1 METTEINFI
10 TLSPEDFK
18 NKISSEKV
26 YLLDVRDKD
35 GFNSGHIRCAHNL
48 DVQNPDFIKLAE
60 KELPKDMPIA
70 VYCRTGKRSAI
81 ASDLLAKDG
90 FKVYNL
96 DGGIT
101 AWEAAGL
108 PVTKPK

>member
-1 METTEINFI
+1 METNSSNYTTF
-10 TLSPEDFK
+10 SPEEFQK
-18 NKISSEKV
+18 VISSQKV
-26 YLLDVRDKD
+26 FLLDVRDKD

-48 DVQNPDFIKLAE
+48 DVQNPDFMKLAE
-60 KELPKDMPIA
+60 KELPKDIPIA
-70 VYCRTGKRSAI
+70 VYCRTGKRSAM
-81 ASDLLAKDG
+81 ASDMLSKAG
-90 FKVYNL
+90 YKVYNM